1 MFSNF
6 WLEAVEA
13 GEDTREVTMLLST
26 SPPASPRRFVVRTTG
41 AGSFMNKKQ
50 LTRRTV
56 RISFTASLQ

>member
-26 SPPASPRRFVVRTTG
+26 SPPPRPDALWSG
-41 AGSFMNKKQ
+41 Q
-50 LTRRTV
+50 LAPDR
-56 RISFTASLQ
+56 S